1 MFSGGYGGYG
11 AATKRDVSKDPLFW
25 TAISIVLIAFVIF
38 IVIILVKEE
47 DSIKNSIIK
56 LFRRLLKTYQ

>member
-11 AATKRDVSKDPLFW
+11 AATKRDVSKDPVFW
-25 TAISIVLIAFVIF
+25 TAISITLIAFVIL
-38 IVIILVKEE
+38 IVIILVKEFMPKKE

-56 LFRRLLKTYQ
+56 LFR